1 MMRSNGHVRRC
12 SMSSVREHAASSRLR
27 SFMRTPPSIG
37 SSQSDGGVGKKLRT
51 MMSSSPEA
59 GVKRDT
65 GRRHADGAEADEEDV
80 SGCISDDPPS
90 AEVAESLIKSGV
102 PVSEGSGVVD
112 SLVGEIC
119 ERLLGLP
126 TLSEV
131 VVSDN
136 S

>member
-1 MMRSNGHVRRC
+1 
-12 SMSSVREHAASSRLR
+12 
-27 SFMRTPPSIG
+27 
-37 SSQSDGGVGKKLRT
+37 
-51 MMSSSPEA
+51 MSSSPEA

-65 GRRHADGAEADEEDV
+65 GRRHADGAESEEEEV

-90 AEVAESLIKSGV
+90 AEVAESLIRSGV

-119 ERLLGLP
+119 EGLLGLP

-131 VVSDN
+131 VVSND